1 MSLPLPRVL
10 GLALASLVLSAC
22 GQKGPPADPLAYVPA
37 DTPYV
42 LVNPKGTPKAVTAA
56 WMGIYGSS
64 LSDLYAE
71 LPNDPS
77 MLQIPGELGTWMR
90 AILPEAANFVNVEGF
105 ARLGLKAEARY
116 VLYGHGILPVYR
128 FELEDA
134 AKLGEMVKRI
144 ESRAGKTIPTR
155 KIDEHTLWSV
165 GDDKATVLFGA
176 IGPYFV
182 ATLLP
187 TSADDARVRAQLGL
201 TLPERALAD
210 TDTLAKLDQGHGFDG
225 QISGYIDVA
234 GLARRFA
241 GRDAADRAVIEAF
254 GGEVPEISA
263 ACSADMDR
271 ITAQFPRV
279 AMGTRSF
286 DAKSMDFSMV
296 VELEPATAKAWQALA
311 APIPGEA
318 TATRSMFDAALS
330 ANVPK
335 AVSLLG
341 SMADAVIANPFQCED
356 LAELNSSMNELK
368 AGLAQ
373 PTLAMAGSVTAARLG
388 LMDLALDKDTMEPSR
403 VAAYVAV
410 ASPTPMMLW
419 GLAQQSVPQ
428 LAQVTLTQDNQVVTL
443 PDGTFPT
450 PLPLSFKVV
459 ATNGSLGVSAGEVG
473 DADLQGA
480 AALPAQ
486 ADGTILAYGASGRF
500 FTLLAD
506 VLPDPATLAAEI
518 SADEDFEVAF
528 EEDTEYATDGE
539 DEGYVGNEE
548 DEGEYE
554 YSDEESLAAEGGD
567 EGAGSEEGSAEEAAA
582 QAFAAKQME
591 NSRAMMRAFGER
603 LERMEVAFRFTD
615 KGIEIRQ
622 KGQLK

>member
-1 MSLPLPRVL
+1 MSISLPRAL
-10 GLALASLVLSAC
+10 GLALTSLALVAC
-22 GQKGPPADPLAYVPA
+22 GGHKELPSDPLAYVPA

-42 LVNPKGTPKAVTAA
+42 LVNAKGTPRAVIDA

-77 MLQIPGELGTWMR
+77 LQQIPGEMGIWMR
-90 AILPEAANFVNVEGF
+90 ASLPEIANFVNVEGF

-116 VLYGHGILPVYR
+116 VIYGHGILPVYR

-144 ESRAGKTIPTR
+144 EGRAGKTIATR

-210 TDTLAKLDQGHGFDG
+210 TDTLAQLDRSHGFDG
-225 QISGYIDVA
+225 HLSGYIDVA
-234 GLARRFA
+234 GLARRFT

-254 GGEVPEISA
+254 GGELPEVSA
-263 ACSADMDR
+263 ACSADLDR

-279 AMGTRSF
+279 AMGTRAF

-296 VELEPATAKAWQALA
+296 VELEPVAAKAWQALA

-318 TATRSMFDAALS
+318 ISSASMFDVALS
-330 ANVPK
+330 ANLPK

-341 SMADAVIANPFQCED
+341 AMADAVIAQPFQCED
-356 LAELNSSMNELK
+356 LADLNTSMGELK
-368 AGLAQ
+368 AALAQ
-373 PTLAMAGSVTAARLG
+373 PTLPVVAGSVSAARVG
-388 LMDLALDKDTMEPSR
+388 LMDLALDKDSMTPSR
-403 VAAYVAV
+403 MAAYVAV

-450 PLPLSFKVV
+450 PMPLSVKLV
-459 ATNGSLGVSAGEVG
+459 ATHGSLGVSAGEVG

-480 AALPAQ
+480 AALPAE
-486 ADGTILAYGASGRF
+486 ADGTVLAYGASGRF
-500 FTLLAD
+500 FTLLAE
-506 VLPDPATLAAEI
+506 VLPDPAKLAADAAAEEELE
-518 SADEDFEVAF
+518 ATD
-528 EEDTEYATDGE
+528 EEDSESAADTE
-539 DEGYVGNEE
+539 DEGT
-548 DEGEYE
+548 
-554 YSDEESLAAEGGD
+554 
-567 EGAGSEEGSAEEAAA
+567 SADDAAA

-591 NSRAMMRAFGER
+591 NSRAMFRAFGER
-603 LERMEVAFRFTD
+603 LDRMEVAFRVTD
-615 KGIEIRQ
+615 KGVEIRQ
-622 KGQLK
+622 TGRLK

>member
-1 MSLPLPRVL
+1 MSISLPRAL
-10 GLALASLVLSAC
+10 GLALTSLALVAC
-22 GQKGPPADPLAYVPA
+22 GGKKELPSDPLAYVPA

-42 LVNPKGTPKAVTAA
+42 LVNPKGTPKAVIDA
-56 WMGIYGSS
+56 WMGIYGTS

-77 MLQIPGELGTWMR
+77 LQQIPGELGTWMR
-90 AILPEAANFVNVEGF
+90 AILPEVANFVNVEGF

-116 VLYGHGILPVYR
+116 VIYGHGVLPVYR

-134 AKLGEMVKRI
+134 TKLGEMVKRI
-144 ESRAGKTIPTR
+144 EGRAGKAIATR
-155 KIDEHTLWSV
+155 QIDEHTLWSV

-187 TSADDARVRAQLGL
+187 TSADEARVRTQLGL

-210 TDTLAKLDQGHGFDG
+210 TDTLAQLDRSHGFDG
-225 QISGYIDVA
+225 HLSGYIDVA
-234 GLARRFA
+234 GLARRFT

-254 GGEVPEISA
+254 GGELPEVSA
-263 ACSADMDR
+263 ACSADLDR

-279 AMGTRSF
+279 AMGTRAF
-286 DAKSMDFSMV
+286 DAKSMDFSMI
-296 VELEPATAKAWQALA
+296 VELESAIAKAWQALA

-318 TATRSMFDAALS
+318 MTSASMFDVALS

-341 SMADAVIANPFQCED
+341 TMADAVIAQPYQCED
-356 LAELNSSMNELK
+356 LADLNTSMGELK
-368 AGLAQ
+368 ASLAQ
-373 PTLAMAGSVTAARLG
+373 PTLAMAGSVTAARVG
-388 LMDLALDKDTMEPSR
+388 LMDLALDKDTMTPSR
-403 VAAYVAV
+403 IAAYVAV

-450 PLPLSFKVV
+450 PMPMSVKLV

-480 AALPAQ
+480 AALPAE
-486 ADGTILAYGASGRF
+486 ADGTVLAYGASGRF
-500 FTLLAD
+500 FTLLAE
-506 VLPDPATLAAEI
+506 VLPDPAKLAAEAA
-518 SADEDFEVAF
+518 ADEELEAAA
-528 EEDTEYATDGE
+528 EEDSEYAAGTE
-539 DEGYVGNEE
+539 DEGT
-548 DEGEYE
+548 
-554 YSDEESLAAEGGD
+554 
-567 EGAGSEEGSAEEAAA
+567 SADEAAA

-591 NSRAMMRAFGER
+591 NSRAMFRAFGER
-603 LERMEVAFRFTD
+603 LDRMEVAVRVTD
-615 KGIEIRQ
+615 KGVEIRQ

>member
-1 MSLPLPRVL
+1 MSMPLPRAL
-10 GLALASLVLSAC
+10 SLALVSLVLSAC
-22 GQKGPPADPLAYVPA
+22 GQKATPTDPLAYVPA

-64 LSDLYAE
+64 VSDLYAE

-77 MLQIPGELGTWMR
+77 MQQIPGELGIWMR
-90 AILPEAANFVNVEGF
+90 ASLPEIANFVNVEGF
-105 ARLGLKAEARY
+105 ARLGLKADARY
-116 VLYGHGILPVYR
+116 VIYGHGILPVYR

-144 ESRAGKTIPTR
+144 EGRAGKTIATR

-187 TSADDARVRAQLGL
+187 TSADDTRVRAQLGL

-210 TDTLAKLDQGHGFDG
+210 TDTLAQLDRSHGFDG
-225 QISGYIDVA
+225 HLSGYIDVA
-234 GLARRFA
+234 GLARRFT

-254 GGEVPEISA
+254 GGEMPEISA

-279 AMGTRSF
+279 AMGTRAF

-318 TATRSMFDAALS
+318 MAARSMFDAALS

-335 AVSLLG
+335 TVSLLG
-341 SMADAVIANPFQCED
+341 AMADAVIAKPFQCED
-356 LAELNSSMNELK
+356 LAELNSSMSELK
-368 AGLAQ
+368 TSLAQ
-373 PTLAMAGSVTAARLG
+373 PTLAMAGSVTAARVG
-388 LMDLALDKDTMEPSR
+388 LMDLALDKDTMTPSR
-403 VAAYVAV
+403 IAAYVAV

-428 LAQVTLTQDNQVVTL
+428 LAQITLTQDNQVVTL

-450 PLPLSFKVV
+450 PMPMSVKLV

-473 DADLQGA
+473 DADLQA
-480 AALPAQ
+480 AATLPAE
-486 ADGTILAYGASGRF
+486 ADGTVLSYGASGRF
-500 FTLLAD
+500 FSLLAE
-506 VLPDPATLAAEI
+506 VLPDPASLAAEV
-518 SADEDFEVAF
+518 SGDEDFEVVL

-539 DEGYVGNEE
+539 DEGYAGEEE
-548 DEGEYE
+548 DEGVYE
-554 YSDEESLAAEGGD
+554 YINEESLAAEGGD
-567 EGAGSEEGSAEEAAA
+567 ETSGGEEGSAEAAAA

-591 NSRAMMRAFGER
+591 STRAMMRALGER
-603 LERMEVAFRFTD
+603 LERIDVAFRVTD

>member
-1 MSLPLPRVL
+1 MSISLPRAL
-10 GLALASLVLSAC
+10 GLALTSLALVAC
-22 GQKGPPADPLAYVPA
+22 GGKKELPSDPLAYVPA

-42 LVNPKGTPKAVTAA
+42 LVNPKGTPKAVIDA
-56 WMGIYGSS
+56 WMGIYGTS

-77 MLQIPGELGTWMR
+77 LQQIPGELGTWMR
-90 AILPEAANFVNVEGF
+90 AILPEVANFVNVEGF

-116 VLYGHGILPVYR
+116 VIYGHGVLPVYR

-134 AKLGEMVKRI
+134 TKLGEMVKRI
-144 ESRAGKTIPTR
+144 EGRAGKAIATR
-155 KIDEHTLWSV
+155 QIDEHTLWSV

-187 TSADDARVRAQLGL
+187 TSADEARVRTQLGL

-210 TDTLAKLDQGHGFDG
+210 TDTLAQLDRSHGFDG
-225 QISGYIDVA
+225 HLSGYIDVA
-234 GLARRFA
+234 GLARRFT
-241 GRDAADRAVIEAF
+241 GRDVADRAVIEAF
-254 GGEVPEISA
+254 GGELPEVSA
-263 ACSADMDR
+263 ACSADLDR

-279 AMGTRSF
+279 AMGTRAF
-286 DAKSMDFSMV
+286 DAKSMDFSMI
-296 VELEPATAKAWQALA
+296 VELESAIAKAWQALA

-318 TATRSMFDAALS
+318 MTSASMFDVALS

-341 SMADAVIANPFQCED
+341 TMADAVIAQPFQCED
-356 LAELNSSMNELK
+356 LADLNTSMGELK
-368 AGLAQ
+368 ASLAQ
-373 PTLAMAGSVTAARLG
+373 PTLAMAGSVTAARVG
-388 LMDLALDKDTMEPSR
+388 LMDLALDKDTMTPSR
-403 VAAYVAV
+403 IAAYVAV

-450 PLPLSFKVV
+450 PMPLSVKLV

-480 AALPAQ
+480 AALPAE
-486 ADGTILAYGASGRF
+486 ADGTVLAYGASGRF
-500 FTLLAD
+500 FTLLAE
-506 VLPDPATLAAEI
+506 VLPDPAKLAAEAAAEEEPEATVEEDSESAADTENEGT
-518 SADEDFEVAF
+518 SADD
-528 EEDTEYATDGE
+528 
-539 DEGYVGNEE
+539 
-548 DEGEYE
+548 
-554 YSDEESLAAEGGD
+554 AAV
-567 EGAGSEEGSAEEAAA
+567 

-591 NSRAMMRAFGER
+591 TSRAMFRAFGER
-603 LERMEVAFRFTD
+603 LDRMEVAFRVTD
-615 KGIEIRQ
+615 KGVEIRQ